1 MTVSKKKKVL
11 AGIAAALFFPACGAY
26 LYFFAARALRFFG
39 VAGGV
44 PGIGIAAAFAALCLL
59 ALAIK
64 PIPVKLAA
72 VTVLYF
78 VVFGLI
84 ADCINLIL
92 RRAAPELW
100 LWGALYDSGALVL
113 LISAIL
119 LLYGY
124 LHGKRVYAKRY
135 RLPVSVPLPD
145 GGLRI
150 AMLSDV
156 HMGLSVD
163 AEKLRRV
170 CKQIVDERPDVF
182 FLVGDLCDD
191 QTAPEDMLAA
201 CELVGGIKP
210 RYGTFFVYGNHDLGG
225 HGPALRY
232 TPDAFRR
239 ALTQAGVTIL
249 DDACAEAG
257 AFTVAGRRDDWLANS
272 IGGRIP
278 LNELLI
284 GADASKPVILLDHQ
298 PLDTEQA
305 AQCGVML
312 QLSGHTH
319 AGQVWPAS
327 MAGRLLQPM
336 GDVFYGHKRVGGCHV
351 VVSSGLGCRGTTLR
365 SGSNAEYVIIDL
377 FSE

>member
-1 MTVSKKKKVL
+1 MIVSKQKKVL
-11 AGIAAALFFPACGAY
+11 AGIAAALILPACGAY
-26 LYFFAARALRFFG
+26 LYFFAARALRFLG
-39 VAGGV
+39 VAGV
-44 PGIGIAAAFAALCLL
+44 IQNAGIAAAFAALCLL

-64 PIPVKLAA
+64 PIPIKLAA

-78 VVFGLI
+78 LVFGLT
-84 ADCINLIL
+84 ADFINLIL
-92 RRAAPELW
+92 SRAAPGFW
-100 LWGALYDSGALVL
+100 LWGALYNSGALVL
-113 LISAIL
+113 LFSAAL

-124 LHGKRVYAKRY
+124 LHGKRVYVKRY
-135 RLPVSVPLPD
+135 RLAVSAPLPN
-145 GGLRI
+145 GRLRA

-170 CKQIVDERPDVF
+170 SARIAAERPDVF

-191 QTAPEDMLAA
+191 QTAPEDLLAV
-201 CELVGGIKP
+201 CELAGGVKTA
-210 RYGTFFVYGNHDLGG
+210 YGTFFVYGNHDLGG

-239 ALTQAGVTIL
+239 ALSEAGVTIL
-249 DDACAEAG
+249 DDECASTD
-257 AFTVAGRRDDWLANS
+257 AFTVAGRRDDWLANT

-278 LNELLI
+278 LRELLA
-284 GADASKPVILLDHQ
+284 GADPAKPVILLDHQ

-305 AQCGVML
+305 ARYGVML

-327 MAGRLLQPM
+327 MVGRLLPM
-336 GDVFYGHKRVGGCHV
+336 ADAFYGHKLVGGCHV
-351 VVSSGLGCRGTTLR
+351 VVSSGLGCRGTALR
-365 SGSNAEYVIIDL
+365 SGCNAEYVIIDL

>member
-1 MTVSKKKKVL
+1 MTVSKKKRVL
-11 AGIAAALFFPACGAY
+11 AGIAAALILPACGAY
-26 LYFFAARALRFFG
+26 LYVFAARALRFLG
-39 VAGGV
+39 VAGAI
-44 PGIGIAAAFAALCLL
+44 PNAGIAAAFAALCLL

-64 PIPVKLAA
+64 PIPIKLAA

-78 VVFGLI
+78 LVFGLI
-84 ADCINLIL
+84 ADFVNLIL

-100 LWGALYDSGALVL
+100 LWGALYNSGALVL
-113 LISAIL
+113 LVSAAL
-119 LLYGY
+119 LLYGF
-124 LHGKRVYAKRY
+124 LHGKRVYEKRY
-135 RLPVSVPLPD
+135 RLVIPASLPN
-145 GGLRI
+145 GRLRI

-170 CKQIVDERPDVF
+170 CARIMAERPEVF

-191 QTAPEDMLAA
+191 QTSPADMLAA
-201 CELVGGIKP
+201 CELAGTVKP
-210 RYGTFFVYGNHDLGG
+210 ACGTFFVYGNHDLGG

-239 ALTQAGVTIL
+239 ALAEANVTIL
-249 DDACAEAG
+249 DDECAPAG
-257 AFTVAGRRDDWLANS
+257 ACTVAGRRDDWLANT

-278 LNELLI
+278 LKELLA
-284 GADASKPVILLDHQ
+284 GADPGMPVILLDHQ

-305 AQCGVML
+305 ARYGVTL

-327 MAGRLLQPM
+327 MIGWLLPM
-336 GDVFYGHKRVGGCHV
+336 ADAFYGHKLVGGCHV

-365 SGSNAEYVIIDL
+365 SGCNAEYVIIDL
-377 FSE
+377 LSK